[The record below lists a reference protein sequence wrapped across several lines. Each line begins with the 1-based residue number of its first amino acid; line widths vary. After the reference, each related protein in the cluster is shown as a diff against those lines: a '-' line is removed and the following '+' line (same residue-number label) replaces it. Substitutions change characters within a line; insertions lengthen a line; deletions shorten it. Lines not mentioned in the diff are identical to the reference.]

1 MQTKLCNADTCS
13 LSELYVS
20 SALDALNEKLTNPV
34 FSPPAAYLDVPLVT
48 AKAPEAVA

>member
-20 SALDALNEKLTNPV
+20 SALDALNEKLTKPV
-34 FSPPAAYLDVPLVT
+34 FVPPAADLDALLVT
-48 AKAPEAVA
+48 AKAPEAEA